1 MKTNIREYKGNSLL
15 NLCNDY
21 VLVDIETTGFSPQY
35 DDIIEIGALKIVNN
49 KIVDEFQSLIKTNH
63 KLSSIITNLTGITND
78 MLLSGKD
85 INIVLKEFKEFVGDN
100 VIVAHNANF
109 DINFLYD
116 KCALYINEY
125 LRNDFI
131 DTMKVSKK
139 LLPNLS
145 NYKLSTISNY
155 LGIDYS
161 NAHRGLEDVKITYK
175 VYNKLKY
182 YEEHYYELRMAEIEK
197 NLKICDAFT
206 KKKVVVKTSLQN
218 LNYKIIE
225 TLLSKQKAKTYDIF
239 YSFCD
244 YLIINDNTYEKYINM
259 ETVDMYYGKWLYK
272 AKDLEKK
279 GTLKV
284 ISESNFCNLY
294 NIHFPKKVKKKKK
307 ISSAKDIL
315 PQTENF
321 DKTHPL
327 YNKTCVF
334 TGTLERMDR
343 KKAMQIV
350 VNLGGICGNSVTNKT
365 NYLILGNNDYCKSI
379 KDGKSSKQKK
389 AESLKLKGND
399 IEIIPEDVF
408 YEMIEEN

>member
-1 MKTNIREYKGNSLL
+1 METNIREYKGNNLL
-15 NLCNDY
+15 ELCDDY

-35 DDIIEIGALKIVNN
+35 DDIIEIGALKVVNN
-49 KIVDEFQSLIKTNH
+49 QIIDEFQSLIKINH
-63 KLSSIITNLTGITND
+63 KLSSIITNLTGITDD
-78 MLLSGKD
+78 MLFSGKD
-85 INIVLKEFKEFVGDN
+85 INIVLKEFKKFVGDN
-100 VIVAHNANF
+100 IIVAHNANF
-109 DINFLYD
+109 DVNFLYD

-125 LRNDFI
+125 LKNDFI
-131 DTMKVSKK
+131 DTMQVSKK

-155 LGIDYS
+155 FGIDYS

-182 YEEHYYELRMAEIEK
+182 YEENYYELKMAEIEK
-197 NLKICDAFT
+197 NLKICDDFT
-206 KKKVVVKTSLQN
+206 DKKVAVKTSLQN
-218 LNYKIIE
+218 LNYKIIK
-225 TLLSKQKAKTYDIF
+225 TLLSKQKSKTYDIF

-244 YLIINDNTYEKYINM
+244 YLIINDSTYEKYINM
-259 ETVDMYYGKWLYK
+259 ETVDMYYGEWLYK
-272 AKDLEKK
+272 AKALEKK

-284 ISESNFCNLY
+284 ISESNFCDLY
-294 NIHFPKKVKKKKK
+294 NIYFPRKINKKNERT
-307 ISSAKDIL
+307 SAKNIF

-321 DKTHPL
+321 DETHPL

-334 TGTLERMDR
+334 TGVLEKMDR
-343 KKAMQIV
+343 KQAMQIV
-350 VNLGGICGNSVTNKT
+350 VNLGGICGDSVTSKT

-389 AESLKLKGND
+389 AETLKLKGND
-399 IEIIPEDVF
+399 IEIIPENVF